1 MKLPEGERLFCFASM
16 SMTLEAEAEERR
28 AILAKQKG

>member
-16 SMTLEAEAEERR
+16 SMTLEAEERR